1 MSFPYVMSPYA
12 PSYPLPKDNA
22 IHLAQLY
29 EWLQDMENMPYES
42 MELECCQK
50 IYQYLLSH
58 PAIMILYA
66 DLRQMI
72 LEKALIMGGI
82 IQSRIIQLNID
93 RWEWR
98 FQEDKAELKRSVVCS
113 ELQSLLLSQMEFH
126 HGEIQQKHKQYTSL
140 LATFELLR
148 VHVGRWGSHPQWVVG
163 TLPATGG
170 RFPTPLSIGE
180 GMNPTHTP
188 FS

>member
-12 PSYPLPKDNA
+12 PSYPLPKDVSV
-22 IHLAQLY
+22 HLTQLY

-66 DLRQMI
+66 DLRQMV
-72 LEKALIMGGI
+72 LQKALVLGEI

-148 VHVGRWGSHPQWVVG
+148 VHVERWGSHPQWVG
-163 TLPATGG
+163 ALRAPS
-170 RFPTPLSIGE
+170 TPVETQASPHPSL
-180 GMNPTHTP
+180 
-188 FS
+188 

>member
-1 MSFPYVMSPYA
+1 MAFPYVMSPYA
-12 PSYPLPKDNA
+12 PSYPLPNDNA
-22 IHLAQLY
+22 VHLAKLY
-29 EWLQDMENMPYES
+29 EWLQDMENMPYET

-72 LEKALIMGGI
+72 LEKARIMGDI
-82 IQSRIIQLNID
+82 IQSRIVQLNLD

-98 FQEDKAELKRSVVCS
+98 FQEDREDIKRSVVCS
-113 ELQSLLLSQMEFH
+113 ELQSLLLSQIEFH
-126 HGEIQQKHKQYTSL
+126 RGEIQQKQKQYVSL
-140 LATFELLR
+140 LTTFELLR
-148 VHVGRWGSHPQWVVG
+148 VHVGRWASHPQWMG

-170 RFPTPLSIGE
+170 RFPTPLSVGE
-180 GMNPTHTP
+180 RVNAT
-188 FS
+188 